1 MLDLKEPAGRAAFEK
16 LLAASDVFVSN
27 YRTEALTRLELAPEQ
42 VAARHPKLVVALITG
57 YGRTGSEDDK
67 MQAYEPSAFWAR
79 SGAAD
84 AHRYEDDDYPP
95 MLSGG
100 FGDHATALSAA
111 GGICAALVK
120 ARESGVGTVVE
131 TSLFRTAIYLNAWP
145 FGYALANG
153 EAMEASA
160 EVRNMRPYTARAKH
174 WTNPLSGLYRC
185 ADAKLLYIKADGGRD
200 WGRVT
205 ATLGLSAL
213 VEDERFATPAGRT
226 TNAKPLCER
235 RSLCSSVSMKRSTEI
250 IVRDACGQTMKCSA
264 CS

>member
-1 MLDLKEPAGRAAFEK
+1 MLDLKESAGRAAFEK

-84 AHRYEDDDYPP
+84 AHRYEADDYPP

-120 ARESGVGTVVE
+120 ARESGKPP
-131 TSLFRTAIYLNAWP
+131 R
-145 FGYALANG
+145 
-153 EAMEASA
+153 
-160 EVRNMRPYTARAKH
+160 
-174 WTNPLSGLYRC
+174 YR
-185 ADAKLLYIKADGGRD
+185 
-200 WGRVT
+200 
-205 ATLGLSAL
+205 
-213 VEDERFATPAGRT
+213 
-226 TNAKPLCER
+226 
-235 RSLCSSVSMKRSTEI
+235 
-250 IVRDACGQTMKCSA
+250 
-264 CS
+264 

>member
-1 MLDLKEPAGRAAFEK
+1 MW
-16 LLAASDVFVSN
+16 
-27 YRTEALTRLELAPEQ
+27 T
-42 VAARHPKLVVALITG
+42 
-57 YGRTGSEDDK
+57 
-67 MQAYEPSAFWAR
+67 
-79 SGAAD
+79 
-84 AHRYEDDDYPP
+84 
-95 MLSGG
+95 
-100 FGDHATALSAA
+100 
-111 GGICAALVK
+111 
-120 ARESGVGTVVE
+120 GVGTVVE

-153 EAMEASA
+153 EAMETSA

-200 WGRVT
+200 WGQVT

-235 RSLCSSVSMKRSTEI
+235 HSLCSSVCIKRSTEPLS
-250 IVRDACGQTMKCSA
+250 VMPVARR
-264 CS
+264 